1 MSIAYTD
8 IHDEIGATIRTRTT
22 INTPENYPREVCGE
36 QPHVSLCPTSEGG
49 ANFITDGVK
58 GVRDWYVIVD
68 VGARRCTS
76 TLVLDSVEE
85 ASKCSPPAQRI
96 RITAACLT
104 PLRTCYMDE
113 VTFKGSRR
121 NKELEE
127 ALKLE
132 YLEDFRRFCG
142 QMRTCAFLLKDV
154 GVKVS
159 WEKHVGQRVATDEK
173 YTFTWWTI
181 EAPRWK

>member
-104 PLRTCYMDE
+104 PLRTNFREGE
-113 VTFKGSRR
+113 VHRSLQRVEKRHGTEQVTVGVLRTSRR
-121 NKELEE
+121 SDSRSRMCR
-127 ALKLE
+127 A
-132 YLEDFRRFCG
+132 RAVRVRFC
-142 QMRTCAFLLKDV
+142 RD
-154 GVKVS
+154 
-159 WEKHVGQRVATDEK
+159 
-173 YTFTWWTI
+173 
-181 EAPRWK
+181 

>member
-85 ASKCSPPAQRI
+85 ASKCSPPAQI
-96 RITAACLT
+96 AFPTVMYPLT
-104 PLRTCYMDE
+104 GCHIYISHARP
-113 VTFKGSRR
+113 G
-121 NKELEE
+121 KE
-127 ALKLE
+127 
-132 YLEDFRRFCG
+132 D
-142 QMRTCAFLLKDV
+142 
-154 GVKVS
+154 
-159 WEKHVGQRVATDEK
+159 
-173 YTFTWWTI
+173 
-181 EAPRWK
+181 